1 MTDSADG
8 AFAPRRIAVIGA
20 GPVGCVLAAALAG
33 NGHEV
38 ILCDLD
44 PALLAPASDPGI
56 RIEGALR
63 FSGAVARTV
72 TSIDALA
79 PYGPELLIVASKA
92 TALPLIASALE
103 TVHRPGM
110 YVLSWQN
117 GLDTERVLAE
127 HLGAEWV
134 MRAVVN
140 FGVILLGPAHV
151 RVAFNQPPHWL
162 QEMHE
167 ASAPVAAAVCR
178 LLSDAGI
185 PTRHADRLIDRVWQ
199 KVILNTALAPIC
211 AVTGKTMAQA
221 LRDPFLCDLS
231 EKLVKEGITIARANE
246 IHLGWD
252 FYRYAM
258 NWLKECGD
266 HKPSMLVDIES
277 GRITEAEFI
286 CGRIAAYAEMA
297 GREAPYNLT
306 MRALV
311 KGLETGNRP
320 G

>member
-1 MTDSADG
+1 MTNVATDG
-8 AFAPRRIAVIGA
+8 FSPQRIAIIGA
-20 GPVGCVLAAALAG
+20 GPMGCVLAAAFSAAG
-33 NGHEV
+33 REV

-44 PALLAPASDPGI
+44 QELLVPAKSPGI
-56 RIEGALR
+56 RIEGALQL
-63 FSGAVARTV
+63 SGAVAHTAP
-72 TSIDALA
+72 SIDALA
-79 PYGPELLIVASKA
+79 PFRPELIFVASKA
-92 TALPLIASALE
+92 TASPLIASALE
-103 TVHRPGM
+103 TIHRPGTF
-110 YVLSWQN
+110 VVSWQN

-127 HLGAEWV
+127 HLGWEWV

-140 FGVILLGPAHV
+140 MGANLLEPGGVKV
-151 RVAFNQPPHWL
+151 SFYQPPHWL
-162 QEMHE
+162 QETHE
-167 ASAPVAAAVCR
+167 SSRPAAAVVCG
-178 LLSDAGI
+178 LLNEAGL
-185 PTRHADRLIDRVWQ
+185 TTGHADRLIDKVWQ

-221 LRDPFLCDLS
+221 LRDPFLYDLS
-231 EKLVKEGITIARANE
+231 EKLIKEGITVARANE

-297 GREAPYNLT
+297 GREAPYNLM

-311 KGLETGNRP
+311 KGLESRERP
-320 G
+320 S